1 MTKRPRRGSSIS
13 SSAAPGAGVSAPI
26 TGDGT
31 VAGVFLLRR
40 VCVFCGSSP
49 GLRPAYADAA
59 RTTGRI
65 LAAQGIG
72 LVYGGGRVGLMGILA
87 DATLEADGEV
97 IGVIPEHMTSR
108 EIAHHDLSDLRVVP
122 TMHERKALMY
132 ELADGFV
139 ALPGGLGTLE
149 ELFEILTWCQLGL
162 QVKPSGLLDIDG
174 YFSRL
179 VEFLDH
185 VTAEG
190 FVKEVH
196 RRLVVVEEHPEH
208 LLDKMRAFE
217 PPPLPRW
224 LTESDR

>member
-1 MTKRPRRGSSIS
+1 M
-13 SSAAPGAGVSAPI
+13 A
-26 TGDGT
+26 D
-31 VAGVFLLRR
+31 VFVLRR
-40 VCVFCGSSP
+40 VCVFCGSSA
-49 GLRPAYADAA
+49 GARPAYAEAA
-59 RTTGRI
+59 QKMGRT
-65 LAAQGIG
+65 LAAQEIG
-72 LVYGGGRVGLMGILA
+72 LVYGGGRVGLMGVLA
-87 DATLEADGEV
+87 DATLEAGGEV
-97 IGVIPEHMTSR
+97 TGVIPEHMTSR
-108 EIAHHDLSDLRVVP
+108 EIAHHDLSDLRVVAS
-122 TMHERKALMY
+122 MHERKALMY

-162 QVKPSGLLDIDG
+162 QVKPSGLLDVDG

-196 RRLVVVEEHPEH
+196 RRLVVVQERPDH
-208 LLDKMRAFE
+208 LLDAMRAFE

-224 LTESDR
+224 LTEADR

>member
-1 MTKRPRRGSSIS
+1 MGRTL
-13 SSAAPGAGVSAPI
+13 AG
-26 TGDGT
+26 
-31 VAGVFLLRR
+31 
-40 VCVFCGSSP
+40 
-49 GLRPAYADAA
+49 
-59 RTTGRI
+59 
-65 LAAQGIG
+65 QGIG

-87 DATLEADGEV
+87 DAAREGGGEV
-97 IGVIPEHMTSR
+97 VGIIPEHMAGR
-108 EIAHHDLSDLRVVP
+108 EIAHHDLSDLRVVGS
-122 TMHERKALMY
+122 MHERKALMY

-162 QVKPSGLLDIDG
+162 QVKPSGLLDVDG
-174 YFSRL
+174 YFAPL

-196 RRLVVVEEHPEH
+196 RRLVVVQERPDR
-208 LLDKMRAFE
+208 LLDQMRAFE

-224 LTESDR
+224 LTEADL

>member
-1 MTKRPRRGSSIS
+1 M
-13 SSAAPGAGVSAPI
+13 
-26 TGDGT
+26 
-31 VAGVFLLRR
+31 RR

-49 GLRPAYADAA
+49 GARAEYSEAA
-59 RTTGRI
+59 RAMGRT
-65 LAAQGIG
+65 LAAQDIG
-72 LVYGGGRVGLMGILA
+72 LVYGGGSVGLMGVLA
-87 DATLEADGEV
+87 DAALEAGGEV

-108 EIAHHDLSDLRVVP
+108 EIAHYDLSDLRVVGS
-122 TMHERKALMY
+122 MHERKALMY

-162 QVKPSGLLDIDG
+162 QVKPSGLLDVEG

-179 VEFLDH
+179 VEFLDQ

-196 RRLVVVEEHPEH
+196 RRLVVVEDSPGP
-208 LLDKMRAFE
+208 LLDTMRAFE

-224 LTESDR
+224 LTEADR

>member
-1 MTKRPRRGSSIS
+1 M
-13 SSAAPGAGVSAPI
+13 
-26 TGDGT
+26 
-31 VAGVFLLRR
+31 LRR

-49 GLRPAYADAA
+49 GARADYAEAA
-59 RTTGRI
+59 RAMGQ
-65 LAAQGIG
+65 AMASQGIG
-72 LVYGGGRVGLMGILA
+72 LVYGGGRVGLMGVLA
-87 DATLEADGEV
+87 DAALEAGGEV

-108 EIAHHDLSDLRVVP
+108 EIAHYDLSDLRVVG

-162 QVKPSGLLDIDG
+162 QVKPSGLLDVDG
-174 YFSRL
+174 YFSCL

-185 VTAEG
+185 VTSEG
-190 FVKEVH
+190 FIKEVH
-196 RRLVVVEEHPEH
+196 RRLVVVEEQPGR
-208 LLDKMRAFE
+208 LLNQLRAFE

-224 LTESDR
+224 LTEADR